1 MGLAHSRAVLFSRDA
16 RVRARRTEP
25 IGRGVYVT
33 CTIVYGVASLAQ
45 RALQVFQ
52 ALLYRLS
59 VHTHP
64 TAPRFPCPVSHFPFP
79 ASRVPHPD
87 PDGPFQPMDRWSR
100 QCSPPPP
107 PTSTVVV
114 ARSPRERFLRRS
126 R

>member
-64 TAPRFPCPVSHFPFP
+64 TAPRFPFP
-79 ASRVPHPD
+79 ASRIPTPT
-87 PDGPFQPMDRWSR
+87 PRWSAPADG
-100 QCSPPPP
+100 SMVPPMLAPA
-107 PTSTVVV
+107 TTH
-114 ARSPRERFLRRS
+114 LHRR
-126 R
+126 RR

>member
-64 TAPRFPCPVSHFPFP
+64 TAPRFPCPVSRFPFP
-79 ASRVPHPD
+79 ASRIPTPT
-87 PDGPFQPMDRWSR
+87 PRWSAPADG
-100 QCSPPPP
+100 SMVPPMLAPA
-107 PTSTVVV
+107 TTH
-114 ARSPRERFLRRS
+114 LHRR
-126 R
+126 RR

>member
-52 ALLYRLS
+52 ALRS
-59 VHTHP
+59 HSP
-64 TAPRFPCPVSHFPFP
+64 NRSPFPVSRVPFP
-79 ASRVPHPD
+79 VSRVPHPD
-87 PDGPFQPMDRWSR
+87 SDSPMVRSSRWIDGPANARPRHH
-100 QCSPPPP
+100 PPPP
-107 PTSTVVV
+107 SSSLE
-114 ARSPRERFLRRS
+114 ARARGSCGGPR
-126 R
+126 